1 MVFAELFVFSVSNPF
16 SLSYIPPLI
25 KCSLLSFIAPDRI
38 CPSSWRAVISWLSA
52 LVMLFSNVI
61 VCPLNVSNF
70 PLTEFISLLKPEEIS
85 FITEIADVTAE

>member
-1 MVFAELFVFSVSNPF
+1 MLFSNVIVCPLNVSNF
-16 SLSYIPPLI
+16 PLTEFI
-25 KCSLLSFIAPDRI
+25 SLLKPEEISFITEI
-38 CPSSWRAVISWLSA
+38 AVISWLSA